1 MRQRSDKVKLDN
13 SPIFKERGLKLM
25 EYKDYYKILGVDK
38 NATKDEIKKVY
49 RKLAKKYHPDLN
61 PNDKKAQEKFKDI
74 NEAYEVLGDEDK
86 RKKYDTFGSGYNFTN
101 GQNFD
106 PSQFGNFGGGHR
118 YTYTTTGG
126 GEGFSDFF
134 NMFFGGQDFGISD
147 LFGGRTRG
155 STRSKSKPERYE
167 SEIHIT
173 LEEGYKGTTKT
184 ISFRVGDDTKSLSV
198 KVPKG
203 ILPGKKIKIK
213 GEKAGIQGDI
223 YLKTNFVEDSKLRL
237 EGLHIYQRIDLLP
250 WEAAFGTK
258 IVANTLEG
266 KIKITIP
273 ENIEGGQKIRIPK
286 KGYRDMKGNTGDLY
300 IETNIVNP
308 PNLTE
313 EQKRLYKQL
322 KETSKYNPRLQ

>member
-1 MRQRSDKVKLDN
+1 
-13 SPIFKERGLKLM
+13 M

-38 NATKDEIKKVY
+38 NASNDEIKKVY

-61 PNDKKAQEKFKDI
+61 PNDKEAQEKFKDI

-106 PSQFGNFGGGHR
+106 PSQFGFENFGNGYR
-118 YTYTTTGG
+118 YTYTTGGG

-134 NMFFGGQDFGISD
+134 NMFFGGDNFGISD
-147 LFGGRTRG
+147 LFGGRTKRG
-155 STRSKSKPERYE
+155 TYYKPKPERYE
-167 SEIHIT
+167 SEISIT

-184 ISFRVGDDTKSLSV
+184 ISFRVGNETKSLSV

-213 GEKAGIQGDI
+213 GEKAGIHGDI
-223 YLKTNFVEDSKLRL
+223 YLKVNFIKDSKLRL
-237 EGLHIYQRIDLLP
+237 EGLDIYKRIDLLP
-250 WEAAFGTK
+250 WEAALGAK
-258 IVANTLEG
+258 IVVDTFTG
-266 KIKITIP
+266 KIKIAIP
-273 ENIEGGQKIRIPK
+273 PSIEGGKKIRIPR

-300 IETNIVNP
+300 IEVNIVNP
-308 PNLTE
+308 PDLTE
-313 EQKRLYKQL
+313 GQKKLYERLREISQ
-322 KETSKYNPRLQ
+322 YNPR